1 MVNLL
6 KDTLE
11 QHKEEYLQYLSDLV
25 ACDTQDLGHGI
36 AGGREKEGQE
46 YMEAL
51 FEKMGADEILKDPMT
66 EAAIQSCFDIYGEG
80 NLGHNYD
87 DRYNVYAM
95 FRGDDT
101 SKTLMFNGHIDTMP
115 PGDESAWMYP
125 PHTPTVA
132 DGKLYGLGTA
142 DMKAGLMASTLG
154 IKLLQD
160 AGIKL
165 PCNVK
170 ITSVCDEE
178 GGGNGSMQAI
188 MSGQR
193 ADCVV
198 VCEPT
203 SLNAIVA
210 HMGFVFFKVEFEGR
224 ANHSGEKWAGV
235 SAIDKALKV
244 MRGLDELEHGWL
256 LTYKHPLLPAP
267 NLNIGTIHGGT
278 AGSTVAGSCYFET
291 CIHYLPVQMSYEK
304 IYNEFTTVVN
314 DIAKSDPWMREHMPK
329 ITMYQSGGAFE
340 QDVQVPSV
348 DALKDAYK
356 TAMGEEIKVV
366 GSPAGCDSRLWKN
379 IAGADV
385 FQFGPGNLPQCH
397 AVNEYVEID
406 AYFNSILVYA
416 QFILAWAEKYK

>member
-1 MVNLL
+1 
-6 KDTLE
+6 
-11 QHKEEYLQYLSDLV
+11 
-25 ACDTQDLGHGI
+25 
-36 AGGREKEGQE
+36 
-46 YMEAL
+46 
-51 FEKMGADEILKDPMT
+51 
-66 EAAIQSCFDIYGEG
+66 
-80 NLGHNYD
+80 
-87 DRYNVYAM
+87 
-95 FRGDDT
+95 
-101 SKTLMFNGHIDTMP
+101 
-115 PGDESAWMYP
+115 
-125 PHTPTVA
+125 
-132 DGKLYGLGTA
+132 
-142 DMKAGLMASTLG
+142 
-154 IKLLQD
+154 
-160 AGIKL
+160 
-165 PCNVK
+165 
-170 ITSVCDEE
+170 
-178 GGGNGSMQAI
+178 
-188 MSGQR
+188 
-193 ADCVV
+193 
-198 VCEPT
+198 
-203 SLNAIVA
+203 
-210 HMGFVFFKVEFEGR
+210 MGFVFFKVEFEGK